1 MSASAALPESKAGW
15 EHFPHD
21 FDVGVRVS
29 YF

>member
-21 FDVGVRVS
+21 DVAVRGVV
-29 YF
+29 F